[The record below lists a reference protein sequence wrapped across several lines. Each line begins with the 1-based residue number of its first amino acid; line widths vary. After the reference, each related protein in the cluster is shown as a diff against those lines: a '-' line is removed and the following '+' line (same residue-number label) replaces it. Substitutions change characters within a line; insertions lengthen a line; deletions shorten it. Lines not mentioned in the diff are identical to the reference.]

1 MFELIMWSIVGFAQ
15 VISCLAGGEP
25 TWVQY
30 WCVYIVMMLNLVLKR
45 MKDKY

>member
-1 MFELIMWSIVGFAQ
+1 MFELIMWLIVGIAQ
-15 VISCLAGGEP
+15 VISCLSGGEP